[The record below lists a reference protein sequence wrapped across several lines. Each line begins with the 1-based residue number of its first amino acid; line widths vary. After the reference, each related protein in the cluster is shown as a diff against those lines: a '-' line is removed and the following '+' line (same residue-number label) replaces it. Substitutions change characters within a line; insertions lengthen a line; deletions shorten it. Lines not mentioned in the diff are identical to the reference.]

1 MWNLKKR
8 TYILR
13 TPIYVLSF
21 SPYSLSLILPLCSS
35 VSYSVTSFSSFIS
48 FYYLHLISLFI
59 LSIPFHFQPF
69 TPSLIL
75 FFPPH
80 TLTFFL
86 SSIILLPT
94 TSKTHTHTE
103 KQTLSYILHSTSC
116 FIFNHTNGS
125 SESFT
130 LYVTYTYLTLTSC
143 SNHVFCL
150 FCGGCKYNRNITLRG
165 TMCQHLEAGIG
176 MIIFHSH
183 SALKQQD
190 KVVFFTIVTTLKLK
204 IKISMLLVICMII
217 MLLLLLWLLFL
228 VEGYVT

>member
-1 MWNLKKR
+1 MKFEKEN
-8 TYILR
+8 IH
-13 TPIYVLSF
+13 
-21 SPYSLSLILPLCSS
+21 SPHPYLC
-35 VSYSVTSFSSFIS
+35 TF
-48 FYYLHLISLFI
+48 LFTL
-59 LSIPFHFQPF
+59 LSIPNLTSLFLCLLLCYFVFFFHLFLLF
-69 TPSLIL
+69 TPY
-75 FFPPH
+75 FPFHPLH
-80 TLTFFL
+80 TVSFSTLYTLSHPFL
-86 SSIILLPT
+86 STSHAYILSLLYNIAPNHL
-94 TSKTHTHTE
+94 KHTHTQ

-217 MLLLLLWLLFL
+217 MLLLLL
-228 VEGYVT
+228 